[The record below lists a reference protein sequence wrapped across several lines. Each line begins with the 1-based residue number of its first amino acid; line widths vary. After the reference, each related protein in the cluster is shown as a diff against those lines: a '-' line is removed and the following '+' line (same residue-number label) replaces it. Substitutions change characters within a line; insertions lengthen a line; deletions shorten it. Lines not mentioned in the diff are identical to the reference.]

1 MEPLTVNDL
10 RLSPDLVAILHARAR
25 RARAQAIHDGVLQLA
40 AAIRERLAG
49 RASIRLPF
57 GVHWG

>member
-1 MEPLTVNDL
+1 MEPLSVNDL

-25 RARAQAIHDGVLQLA
+25 RARAQAIHNGVLQLV
-40 AAIRERLAG
+40 AAIRDRFAG
-49 RASIRLPF
+49 RGSLRLPF